1 MIIGTVTQEWSPAG
15 YLPDYSKP
23 AKNAEQR
30 ESKMGKL
37 TLILSL
43 VLAIGFAFFGVQ
55 KFGAENIVFET
66 IAERSGISLFEPTIR
81 YLTGLAELAV
91 AGLFLIP
98 RTRLL
103 AALGGFGLLVGAI
116 GFHLSPWLG
125 INVPTIGHGLF
136 FTALALFVLTIVTAF
151 LLQKEGRKLLFWKA

>member
-1 MIIGTVTQEWSPAG
+1 VG
-15 YLPDYSKP
+15 YLPDFSEATKIKDRKE
-23 AKNAEQR
+23 KNVT
-30 ESKMGKL
+30 KI

-43 VLAIGFAFFGVQ
+43 ILAAGFAFFGVQ

-66 IAERSGISLFEPTIR
+66 LADRSGLSLFEPTIR
-81 YLTGLAELAV
+81 YVTGLAELTVAV
-91 AGLFLIP
+91 LFLIP

-103 AALGGFGLLVGAI
+103 AALGGLAILVGAI

-136 FTALALFVLTIVTAF
+136 FTALGLFVLTGLNSV
-151 LLQKEGRKLLFWKA
+151 LLKKSGYTLLPKS